1 MELVDVAD
9 SKSADGDIVG
19 VRVPPPAPRKSAV
32 DDTIDCGLFNF
43 LYEKALKLRELRDTG
58 VQIASGV
65 PLFSFWGPGDRYGEG
80 KNLNPSPVSL
90 EGKLKDWRKIKMWP
104 PVLPKET
111 GGHAHVFFSRFLN
124 ASQPFTKPTRE
135 FHTRP

>member
-1 MELVDVAD
+1 MYQI
-9 SKSADGDIVG
+9 G
-19 VRVPPPAPRKSAV
+19 PPLPRKSAV

-90 EGKLKDWRKIKMWP
+90 EGKLKDWRKIKT
-104 PVLPKET
+104 LAS
-111 GGHAHVFFSRFLN
+111 G
-124 ASQPFTKPTRE
+124 ASQGTQYIE
-135 FHTRP
+135 VFHHIAKKYVSAH

>member
-1 MELVDVAD
+1 MFTTENLHPLCG
-9 SKSADGDIVG
+9 KG
-19 VRVPPPAPRKSAV
+19 VQSYQNHQHFSRKSAV

-111 GGHAHVFFSRFLN
+111 GGHAHVFFSRF
-124 ASQPFTKPTRE
+124 FER
-135 FHTRP
+135 